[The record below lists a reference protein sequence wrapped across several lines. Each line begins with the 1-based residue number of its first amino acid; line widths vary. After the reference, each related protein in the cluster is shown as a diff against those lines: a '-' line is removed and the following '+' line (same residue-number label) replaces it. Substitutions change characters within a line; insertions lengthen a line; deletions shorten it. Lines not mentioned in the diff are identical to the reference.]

1 MSLLEQ
7 NTTKKKVDN
16 NNMVKLDTNNN
27 KNREQKVKTIQDS
40 TVSIK
45 ELISYLLERYYLVF
59 QKKYSEK
66 KIT

>member
-45 ELISYLLERYYLVF
+45 ELISYLLEGYYLVF
-59 QKKYSEK
+59 QKRYSEK